1 MMANQIIENEPAYL
15 MHQRP
20 FSESSQIINLFS
32 RHFGRVDVIAKGSK
46 RPKSKFKSFL
56 QPFLPILVS
65 WSGRSQLKTLR
76 SIDLNI
82 KQKTTLPN
90 TQLMSAFYLNEL
102 ILSLLT
108 TTDPYPELFDCY
120 ALTIDKLSDI
130 DSSEAVL
137 RIFEINLLSQIG
149 YAINFQTEAMSSNEI
164 EAEQVYRFV
173 VEQGFIRSNTTTP
186 HHSLIKGSIIK
197 AIEKGDYSTSQILK
211 AAKRITRESIK
222 YHLSGKELNTKK
234 VFRSIHKSN

>member
-1 MMANQIIENEPAYL
+1 MANQIIENEPAYL

-82 KQKTTLPN
+82 KQKTTLPSK
-90 TQLMSAFYLNEL
+90 QLMSAFYLNEL

-108 TTDPYPELFDCY
+108 TNDPYPELFDCY
-120 ALTIDKLSDI
+120 ALTIDKLSDV
-130 DSSEAVL
+130 DSSESVL
-137 RIFEINLLSQIG
+137 RTFEINLLSQIG

-173 VEQGFIRSNTTTP
+173 VEEGFIRSNATTS

>member
-1 MMANQIIENEPAYL
+1 MSNQIIENEPAYL

-32 RHFGRVDVIAKGSK
+32 RHFGRVDLIAKGSK

-56 QPFLPILVS
+56 QPFMPILVS

-76 SIDLNI
+76 NIDINI

-90 TQLMSAFYLNEL
+90 KQLMSAFYLNEL

-120 ALTIDKLSDI
+120 ALTIDKLCDV

-137 RIFEINLLSQIG
+137 RTFEINLLSQIG

-173 VEQGFIRSNTTTP
+173 VEEGFFFLARFF
-186 HHSLIKGSIIK
+186 LLARMECG
-197 AIEKGDYSTSQILK
+197 
-211 AAKRITRESIK
+211 R
-222 YHLSGKELNTKK
+222 YHLAHESDDRVTGLGGRIGSGNMDC
-234 VFRSIHKSN
+234 SG

>member
-1 MMANQIIENEPAYL
+1 MMSNQIIETAPAYL

-32 RHFGRVDVIAKGSK
+32 RHFGRVDLIAKGSK

-56 QPFLPILVS
+56 QPFTPILVS

-76 SIDLNI
+76 SIDIKI

-90 TQLMSAFYLNEL
+90 KQLMSAFYLNEL

-108 TTDPYPELFDCY
+108 TTAPYPELFDCY

-130 DSSEAVL
+130 DSSESVL
-137 RIFEINLLSQIG
+137 RTFEINLLRQIG
-149 YAINFQTEAMSSNEI
+149 YAINFQTEAMSANEI
-164 EAEQVYRFV
+164 EAEHVYRFV
-173 VEQGFIRSNTTTP
+173 VEEGFIRSKTTTP

>member
-90 TQLMSAFYLNEL
+90 KQLMSAFYLNEL

-137 RIFEINLLSQIG
+137 RTFEINLLSQIG

-173 VEQGFIRSNTTTP
+173 VEEGFIRSNTKTP

>member
-1 MMANQIIENEPAYL
+1 MSNQIIENEPAYL

-32 RHFGRVDVIAKGSK
+32 RHFGRVDLIAKGSK

-56 QPFLPILVS
+56 QPFMPILVS

-76 SIDLNI
+76 NIDINI

-90 TQLMSAFYLNEL
+90 KQLMSAFYLNEL

-108 TTDPYPELFDCY
+108 TADPYPELFDCY
-120 ALTIDKLSDI
+120 ALTIDKLSDV

-137 RIFEINLLSQIG
+137 RTFEINLLSQIG
-149 YAINFQTEAMSSNEI
+149 YAINFQTEAMSSNDI

-173 VEQGFIRSNTTTP
+173 VEEGFIRSNTKTP
-186 HHSLIKGSIIK
+186 HYSLIKGSIIK
-197 AIEKGDYSTSQILK
+197 AIKRGDYSTSQILK
-211 AAKRITRESIK
+211 AAKKITRESIK

>member
-102 ILSLLT
+102 ILSLLS
-108 TTDPYPELFDCY
+108 TTDPYSELFDCY

-186 HHSLIKGSIIK
+186 HHTLIKGSIIK
-197 AIEKGDYSTSQILK
+197 AIDKGDYSTSQILK
-211 AAKRITRESIK
+211 VAKRITRESIK

>member
-90 TQLMSAFYLNEL
+90 KQLMSAFYLNEL

-149 YAINFQTEAMSSNEI
+149 YAINFQTEAMSSNDI
-164 EAEQVYRFV
+164 DTEQVYRFV
-173 VEQGFIRSNTTTP
+173 VEEGFIRSNTTTP

-197 AIEKGDYSTSQILK
+197 SIEKGDYSTSQILK

>member
-20 FSESSQIINLFS
+20 FSESSQIVNLLS

-90 TQLMSAFYLNEL
+90 KQLMSAFYLNEL

-108 TTDPYPELFDCY
+108 TNDPYPELFDCY
-120 ALTIDKLSDI
+120 ALTIDKLSDV

-173 VEQGFIRSNTTTP
+173 VEEGFIRSNTTTP
-186 HHSLIKGSIIK
+186 LHSLIKGSIIK

>member
-90 TQLMSAFYLNEL
+90 KQLMSAFYLNEL

-137 RIFEINLLSQIG
+137 RTFEINLLSQIG

-173 VEQGFIRSNTTTP
+173 VEEGFIRSNTTTP

-211 AAKRITRESIK
+211 AER
-222 YHLSGKELNTKK
+222 LSNLL
-234 VFRSIHKSN
+234 SLLL

>member
-1 MMANQIIENEPAYL
+1 
-15 MHQRP
+15 
-20 FSESSQIINLFS
+20 
-32 RHFGRVDVIAKGSK
+32 
-46 RPKSKFKSFL
+46 
-56 QPFLPILVS
+56 
-65 WSGRSQLKTLR
+65 
-76 SIDLNI
+76 
-82 KQKTTLPN
+82 
-90 TQLMSAFYLNEL
+90 MSAFYLNEL

-149 YAINFQTEAMSSNEI
+149 YAINFQTEAMSSNDI
-164 EAEQVYRFV
+164 DTEQVYRFV
-173 VEQGFIRSNTTTP
+173 VEEGFIRSNTTTP